1 MSAPRTPP
9 VPVDYRTIERIA
21 GPLLFVE
28 GVDNAAYGEIVEIT
42 LPDGDRR
49 TGQVLESRRGLA
61 IIQVFGATLGM
72 NDTSTT
78 VKFSGEVARLACS
91 DEMLGRVFDGL
102 GTPRDGGPKLI
113 AKDRR
118 EIVGNAMNPYSR
130 EEPSEFIQTGVSAI
144 DGSNTLVRGQKLPI
158 FSAAGLPH
166 NALAAQIVRQAKV
179 LNASENFAVIFG
191 AMGITSE
198 EANYFLK
205 EFEDTGALKRTV
217 VFLNLSSDPAMERVI
232 TPRMALTTA
241 EYLAY
246 ERDMHVLVVLTDMT
260 NYCEA
265 LREVSAAREEVPGR
279 RGYPGYLY
287 TDLAQLYERAGK
299 LKGRKGSITQFPI
312 LTMPADDITH
322 PIPDLTGYI
331 TEGQVVMSRDL
342 QRRGVYPP
350 IDVLLSLSR
359 LMNQGIGKGRTREDH
374 RGVVDQLF
382 AGYATGKDQRAL
394 SAIVGEEALSE
405 VDRIYLRIADR
416 FERRFVNQGYEEDRS
431 IDTTLDIG
439 WEVLSE
445 LPERELKRIKPE
457 FIQKYRKAPA
467 PTG

>member
-1 MSAPRTPP
+1 MSGTKAPP

-61 IIQVFGATLGM
+61 IIQVFGPTLGM
-72 NDTSTT
+72 NDTATT

-102 GTPRDGGPKLI
+102 GQPRDGGPRLV
-113 AKDRR
+113 ASERR

-166 NALAAQIVRQAKV
+166 NALAAQIVRQSKV
-179 LNASENFAVIFG
+179 LNASESFAVIFA

-198 EANYFLK
+198 EANYFLQ
-205 EFEDTGALKRTV
+205 EFENTGALKRTV

-299 LKGRKGSITQFPI
+299 IKGRKGSITQFPI

-359 LMNQGIGKGRTREDH
+359 LMNQGIGAKRTREDH
-374 RGVVDQLF
+374 RGVADQLF
-382 AGYATGKDQRAL
+382 ASYATGKDQRAL
-394 SAIVGEEALSE
+394 SAIVGEEALSD
-405 VDRIYLRIADR
+405 VDRIYLKIADR

-431 IDTTLDIG
+431 IGRTLDIG
-439 WEVLSE
+439 WEVLAD

-457 FIQKYRKAPA
+457 FIQKYRPA
-467 PTG
+467 AKGG